1 MPVRKMWSSDSGRT
15 KLTTSEVTQL
25 WGVSVG
31 KIMTWIRNG
40 ELWAINVAQRLG
52 GRPRYRIDVAD
63 LTDFENRRAYQPQIP
78 LPWRSR
84 KRRNDYVFQYF

>member
-1 MPVRKMWSSDSGRT
+1 MAVRKKWSSDSGRT
-15 KLTTSEVTQL
+15 KLTTTEVAQL

-40 ELWAINVAQRLG
+40 ELRAINVAQRLG

-63 LTDFENRRAYQPQIP
+63 LTDFENRRAYQPDVP
-78 LPWRSR
+78 VPRRPR
-84 KRRNDYVFQYF
+84 KRRDDYVYKYF